1 MAARDRKTILVAE
14 DNEDD
19 VFFLRRAFQN
29 ADLPYEINFVT
40 NGREAIDYLSG
51 RAPYDNRERFPLP
64 KALILDLKMPIQGGF
79 DVLEWTRSQPELKNL
94 PVMIH
99 SSSELDVDKNRA
111 KELGANA
118 YYVKS
123 AETRQIVAMFRELIR
138 EWIERVRPD

>member
-29 ADLPYEINFVT
+29 ADLPYEIIFVP

-51 RAPYDNRERFPLP
+51 RQPYDNRERFPLP

-79 DVLEWTRSQPELKNL
+79 DVLEWTRSQPELKDL

-99 SSSELDVDKNRA
+99 SSSELDVDRSRA

-138 EWIERVRPD
+138 EWIDRVRPD

>member
-1 MAARDRKTILVAE
+1 MAARDKKTILVAE

-29 ADLPYEINFVT
+29 ADLPYEIIFVP
-40 NGREAIDYLSG
+40 NGREAIDYLNG
-51 RAPYDNRERFPLP
+51 TPPYDNRERFPLP

-79 DVLEWTRSQPELKNL
+79 DVLEWTRSQPELRNL

-99 SSSELDVDKNRA
+99 SSSELDVDRKRA
-111 KELGANA
+111 HELGANA

-138 EWIERVRPD
+138 EWIERIRPN

>member
-29 ADLPYEINFVT
+29 ADLPYEIIFVP
-40 NGREAIDYLSG
+40 NGREAIDYLHG
-51 RAPYDNRERFPLP
+51 TPPYDNRERFPVP

-79 DVLEWTRSQPELKNL
+79 DVLEWTRSQPELRNL

-99 SSSELDVDKNRA
+99 SSSELDVDRKRA

-138 EWIERVRPD
+138 EWIESVRPK